1 MTTHRTRRYAFHKC
15 PETATKNPEK
25 MMGEDIAV
33 LQKHKM
39 QYADLST
46 QCSSPEECYQE
57 REAWI
62 TVEQFIL
69 LLRERNAK
77 PGAW

>member
-1 MTTHRTRRYAFHKC
+1 MEFYLVGFGFNLNTYMKLRVSPFITDA
-15 PETATKNPEK
+15 
-25 MMGEDIAV
+25 DI
-33 LQKHKM
+33 
-39 QYADLST
+39 ST